1 MTQLSFG
8 VLGTA
13 RIAEA
18 FMYAASISSRARVTA
33 VGTRDPDRG
42 RVFAERHGVAR
53 VCSYDD
59 VLADPAIDAVY
70 IPLPN
75 SMHGPWA
82 IAAARAGKH
91 VLCEKP
97 LAIDETEAIAMFAA
111 AEASG
116 VVLLEA
122 FPYHFQPQTLDVVRR
137 VTAGEIGELRLI
149 QASFGFTIANQ
160 SDIRFDPALA
170 GGALMDAGC
179 YPVSLIRLLVGRRPA
194 RVTAVAQ
201 RAPSGVDVS
210 LVANLEY
217 DHCLAQIS
225 CSMGTAVHRRAVIAG
240 TAGVIETDY
249 QNSTSRFASPV
260 NRIKRGTDWSV
271 DFETVPVPREDG
283 FRLELEA
290 FIDLIADRS
299 GLAAYRAASLDNA
312 WTLDAIRRAA
322 SAS

>member
-1 MTQLSFG
+1 MT
-8 VLGTA
+8 
-13 RIAEA
+13 
-18 FMYAASISSRARVTA
+18 MSS
-33 VGTRDPDRG
+33 P
-42 RVFAERHGVAR
+42 
-53 VCSYDD
+53 
-59 VLADPAIDAVY
+59 
-70 IPLPN
+70 IPRSAPN
-75 SMHGPWA
+75 SIHGPWA

-97 LAIDETEAIAMFAA
+97 LAIDEAEAIAMFAA

-116 VVLLEA
+116 AVLLEA

-160 SDIRFDPALA
+160 ADIRFDPALA

-179 YPVSLIRLLVGRRPA
+179 YPVSLIRLLVGRRPT

-201 RAPSGVDVS
+201 RAASGVDVS

-283 FRLELEA
+283 FCLELEA

-299 GLAAYRAASLDNA
+299 GLATYRAASLDNA